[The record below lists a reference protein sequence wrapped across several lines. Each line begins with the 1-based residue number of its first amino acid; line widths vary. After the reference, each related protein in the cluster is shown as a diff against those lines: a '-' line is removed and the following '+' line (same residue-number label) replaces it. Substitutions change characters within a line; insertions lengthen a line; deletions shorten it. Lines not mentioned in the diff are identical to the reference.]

1 MNDSIQIIP
10 LANLAIVFIPV
21 VAVLL
26 IYVKWAM
33 DVKEASYSIGRMLLQ
48 LTFIG
53 YILGF
58 IFNTESAWVLFGVLS
73 VMLFA
78 SSWIALRTVKKARLQ
93 LLGLSLL
100 SIIIGSISI
109 LILIMLGVL
118 DLNPWYE
125 PRYIIPLGGMLLASA
140 MNCISLAIDRLF
152 SELKR
157 NVPYSEA
164 RNIAFQA
171 ALIPVVNSLFA
182 VGLVTL
188 PGMMTGQILSG
199 VDPLIAARYQIM
211 VMCMIFGSTGL
222 TTACFL
228 LLCERKIKKIHNQ

>member
-1 MNDSIQIIP
+1 MNDSVQIIS
-10 LANLAIVFIPV
+10 LTSLAIVFIPV
-21 VAVLL
+21 FVVLL
-26 IYVKWAM
+26 IYIKWAM
-33 DVKEASYSIGRMLLQ
+33 DVKEASYSIARMLLQ
-48 LTFIG
+48 LTIIG

-58 IFNTESAWVLFGVLS
+58 IFNAENGWILFGVLS

-78 SSWIALRTVKKARLQ
+78 SSWIALRTVKSARVQ
-93 LLGLSLL
+93 LLGLSIL
-100 SIIIGSISI
+100 SILIGSISI
-109 LILIMLGVL
+109 LLLILIGVL
-118 DLNPWYE
+118 DLDPWYE
-125 PRYIIPLGGMLLASA
+125 PRYMIPLGGMILASA
-140 MNCISLAIDRLF
+140 MNCISLSIDRLF

-164 RNIAFQA
+164 RNTAFQA
-171 ALIPVVNSLFA
+171 ALIPIVNSLFA

-211 VMCMIFGSTGL
+211 VMCMIFGATGI

-228 LLCERKIKKIHNQ
+228 LLSERKIKKIHSQ

>member
-21 VAVLL
+21 IAVLI
-26 IYVKWAM
+26 IYIKWAM
-33 DVKEASYSIGRMLLQ
+33 DVKDASYSIARMLLQ
-48 LTFIG
+48 LTIIG
-53 YILGF
+53 YLLGF
-58 IFNTESAWVLFGVLS
+58 ILNTESGWVLFGVLC

-78 SSWIALRTVKKARLQ
+78 SSWIALRTVKKERVH

-100 SIIIGSISI
+100 SILVGSISI
-109 LILIMLGVL
+109 LLLIMLGVL

-125 PRYIIPLGGMLLASA
+125 PRYMIPLGGMLLASA
-140 MNCISLAIDRLF
+140 MNCISLSVDRLF
-152 SELKR
+152 SELKG
-157 NVPYSEA
+157 NVPYAEA
-164 RNIAFQA
+164 RNRAFQA

-211 VMCMIFGSTGL
+211 VMCMIFGSAGF

-228 LLCERKIKKIHNQ
+228 LLCERKMKKIHSQ